1 MISNGSSLALSDR
14 FSPPR
19 LLMALRDGVEDG
31 ACVQEVKEKCGRV
44 RHFSGKRS
52 HEVAVL

>member
-31 ACVQEVKEKCGRV
+31 ACVQKVKEKCGRV